1 MLPIPIHKKISLQ
14 ESNMIKKQKMFLE
27 TTPHPK
33 EKKKKTA
40 SMKKSK
46 NKCIKVETS

>member
-1 MLPIPIHKKISLQ
+1 MPKMLPIPIHKKISLQ

-33 EKKKKTA
+33 EKKKK
-40 SMKKSK
+40 KKK
-46 NKCIKVETS
+46 KKQHP

>member
-33 EKKKKTA
+33 EKKKKN
-40 SMKKSK
+40 SIHEKIKKQMHQSRD
-46 NKCIKVETS
+46 